1 MSTPIPN
8 TSNAVAQEQRKRIRE
23 LLPKL
28 FLGDYRPGPLNSLT
42 DVPGVKVHTQQ
53 IFSPQGTNTGV
64 TSITPREKWLTRA
77 CYSGIFTFNG
87 AGELTGSH
95 WIHETGLLH
104 SPIILT
110 NSLSIGAAHEGV
122 YRYAV
127 QQYGSDSLAGFLV
140 PVVGETFD
148 GYLNDITSFAV
159 RPEHI
164 IHGLQNVSSERV
176 REGNVGGGTGMIC
189 HRFKGGTGSASRIVE
204 GLDARGG
211 KKEYTIGVLVQANYG
226 KKQHLRIGG
235 VPVGRILMAEA
246 EETAKTDE
254 EKRRRMQAE
263 ELDDKKNR
271 KDGSILVV
279 LSTDAPLNP
288 AQLQRI
294 ARRATVG
301 LAKVGG
307 YGNNLS
313 GDIFI
318 AFSTGTDIPVESI
331 GGTGSA
337 VDPLK
342 PKPLP
347 MEILDDTSINGLL
360 EAGADA
366 TEEAVYNA
374 LCMADDFI
382 GYQDRKVEA
391 LPLGRLEQIMEK
403 YL

>member
-1 MSTPIPN
+1 M
-8 TSNAVAQEQRKRIRE
+8 RIRE

-28 FLGDYRPGPLNSLT
+28 FLGDYKTGPLNSLT

-53 IFSPQGTNTGV
+53 IFLPAGVNTGV
-64 TSITPREKWLTRA
+64 TSITPRDEWLTRA
-77 CYSGIFTFNG
+77 CYAGIFTFNG

-110 NSLSIGAAHEGV
+110 NSLSVGAAHEGV
-122 YRYAV
+122 CRYAV
-127 QQYGSDSLAGFLV
+127 QQSASGTLDGFLL

-148 GYLNDITSFAV
+148 GYLNNIASFAV

-164 IHGLQNVSSERV
+164 VHGLQNVSSERV

-189 HRFKGGTGSASRIVE
+189 HRFKGGTGSASRVVQ
-204 GLDARGG
+204 GLDAQGG
-211 KKEYTIGVLVQANYG
+211 SRAYTVGALVQANYG

-235 VPVGRILMAEA
+235 VPVGRILIAEA
-246 EETAKTDE
+246 EDAASSDE
-254 EKRRRMQAE
+254 EKRRAMELE
-263 ELDDKKNR
+263 ELEDKKHR
-271 KDGSILVV
+271 KDGSIIVV
-279 LSTDAPLNP
+279 LATDAPLNP

-307 YGNNLS
+307 YGNNTS

-331 GGTGSA
+331 IGTGPA

-347 MEILDDTSINGLL
+347 MEIIDDTSINGLI
-360 EAGADA
+360 EAAADA
-366 TEEAVYNA
+366 TEEAIYNA
-374 LCMADDFI
+374 LCMAEDFT
-382 GYQDRKVEA
+382 GFQNRKVEA
-391 LPLGRLEQIMEK
+391 LPLGRLQQIMEK